1 MTPSHQHYA
10 FEDTTHSPQKQWLP
24 YLLNGSY
31 KLQGLEDKRGVL
43 FSNSVLETSIKEKE
57 KLKFSTFN
65 SIRFW
70 FYDSNLI

>member
-10 FEDTTHSPQKQWLP
+10 IEDTTHSPQKQWLP
-24 YLLNGSY
+24 HLLNGSH

-43 FSNSVLETSIKEKE
+43 FSNSVLETYIQEEE

-70 FYDSNLI
+70 FYNSNLI